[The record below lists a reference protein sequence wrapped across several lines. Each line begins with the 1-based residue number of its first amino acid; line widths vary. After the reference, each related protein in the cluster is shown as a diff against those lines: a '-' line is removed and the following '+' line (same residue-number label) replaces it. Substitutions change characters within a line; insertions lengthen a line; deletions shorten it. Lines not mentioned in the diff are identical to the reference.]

1 MSLILIRNFKF
12 GFISLPIHSISANCH
27 NCCERCRHT
36 LLWKSGV
43 FTRLQKIWIQMVDN
57 IHQSMK
63 QFNQRGCENQL
74 IILLIT
80 LNTFLNTN

>member
-1 MSLILIRNFKF
+1 MMSTQLALEVRSFYDTDLDTNDTN
-12 GFISLPIHSISANCH
+12 LDTNDT
-27 NCCERCRHT
+27 N
-36 LLWKSGV
+36 LY
-43 FTRLQKIWIQMVDN
+43 N

-63 QFNQRGCENQL
+63 HFNQHGCENQL

>member
-1 MSLILIRNFKF
+1 MSTQLALEVR
-12 GFISLPIHSISANCH
+12 SLSDTDLDTNDT
-27 NCCERCRHT
+27 N
-36 LLWKSGV
+36 LDN
-43 FTRLQKIWIQMVDN
+43 IQMVDN

-63 QFNQRGCENQL
+63 QFNQHGCENQL